1 MATHGQGKETVNVF
15 LCFNLLHIEGFILS
29 SLLLLF
35 FSAERYPMAKLLKAH
50 RWAAKTRYGF
60 PEKSSVQGGLG
71 RVSYG
76 WPESQFG
83 SLGWI
88 LLWTFVCIGNRLKRK
103 HGQRKEK
110 WERPTYVDQMR
121 AWNEWTETH
130 SVGPLP
136 SAFWLGGIV
145 KLLFFIK
152 LLFIKLLFFMIF
164 I

>member
-1 MATHGQGKETVNVF
+1 MVKARKELMSFYVLIF
-15 LCFNLLHIEGFILS
+15 YILKDLSCPLS
-29 SLLLLF
+29 SFCSFLQ
-35 FSAERYPMAKLLKAH
+35 RYPMAKLLKAH

-130 SVGPLP
+130 CVGPLP
-136 SAFWLGGIV
+136 SAFWLDDIV